1 MIFTEKA
8 ADRVQELI
16 VEQKETK
23 DTALR
28 VFVEGEVAT
37 DFSMDLALKK
47 T

>member
-16 VEQKETK
+16 VEQKETN

-28 VFVEGEVAT
+28 C
-37 DFSMDLALKK
+37 L
-47 T
+47 